1 MLIGHTRSDSG
12 DSEDEEPQDTG
23 PPNPRSST
31 EAELIGIV
39 SHLDTGPTVIDAI
52 RWSDD
57 PTLCTS

>member
-52 RWSDD
+52 R
-57 PTLCTS
+57 